1 MANLDPGALLVPP
14 RTPLIGREA
23 ESALVRGL
31 LARDDAPLVTLAGP
45 GGVGKTRLAL
55 AVADEAAADFPDGV
69 VRVALASIADP
80 ALVLPT
86 IARALGV
93 GEGSDAAAPDRV
105 RAVLADRR
113 LLLLLD
119 NVEQVV
125 AAAPA
130 LAALLLACR
139 GLTVLATS
147 RSPLRIAGEREV
159 PVPPL
164 AIPPATDGVAA
175 ERLTDW
181 PAVRLFVARTEA
193 ILPAFRLTS
202 ENAAAVAAICHR
214 LDGLPL
220 AIELAAA
227 LGKLLPPAT
236 LLTRLERR
244 LPFLVDGAR
253 DLPARQRTMRDAI
266 AWSYNLLTAD
276 EARLFRALSVF
287 AGGFTL
293 DAAEAVGGRGSGV
306 GGVVEQI
313 TSDSRLPTAAS
324 VVTLVAALV
333 DKSLLRP
340 IAASEAEPRF
350 AMLETIREF
359 GLEQL
364 AARAEL
370 DDARAR
376 HAAYFLALAED
387 AEPRLRGPEQ
397 LVQLARLDA
406 EHDNLRAALAWSL
419 QAPDRAPIALRL
431 TAALAWFWYLRGHF
445 GEGLRWL
452 QTALAQPAPAVSL
465 TRARTL
471 AGAGV
476 LDFSQGDF
484 PAARQALAQS
494 IAIGCELRDPA
505 TVAYGLQSLV
515 AGDLPHADVALLRE
529 QSAESVALFRE
540 TGDRWGLA
548 MALRTQG
555 LVAIVAGEV
564 DRAAEPFAE
573 SLALSRE
580 LGDAWLLARVLHYA
594 GELARFCGDHDRA
607 RALYAESLALY
618 QGLGLRHTAAIVLHN
633 LGYVASRQGDPRRGM
648 AFFAEALT
656 RQVEHEDRLNVAHC
670 LAGIAGMA
678 AALGQPELATRLLG
692 AATALLATMDA
703 AVWPV
708 DQIEYDRS
716 LAGVRE
722 QLGAARFAAAFAAGQ
737 ALSPQDAVAEALA
750 AAAAAQP
757 ARSPETEAR
766 DGFGLTPRE
775 TDVLRLLTR
784 RATDRE
790 IADQLSISPRTVM
803 HHVSRVLAKLG
814 VANRREAADVAVRQ
828 GLVSPA
834 SSPGSPESAP
844 PR

>member
-113 LLLLLD
+113 LLVLLD

-125 AAAPA
+125 TAAPV
-130 LAALLLACR
+130 LADLLLACR

-164 AIPPATDGVAA
+164 AMPPEADSIAT
-175 ERLTDW
+175 ERLADW

-193 ILPAFRLTS
+193 VAPAFRLTPD
-202 ENAAAVAAICHR
+202 NAAAVAAICHR

-227 LGKLLPPAT
+227 LGKLLPPAA
-236 LLTRLERR
+236 LLARLERR
-244 LPFLVDGAR
+244 LPLLVGGGR

-266 AWSYNLLTAD
+266 VWSYDLLSDD

-287 AGGFTL
+287 GGGFTL
-293 DAAEAVGGRGSGV
+293 DAADAVAGSASEGGRREERRS
-306 GGVVEQI
+306 
-313 TSDSRLPTAAS
+313 SPRPPPTLE
-324 VVTLVAALV
+324 LVAALV
-333 DKSLLRP
+333 DKSLVRR
-340 IAASEAEPRF
+340 ISDAEAEPRF

-678 AALGQPELATRLLG
+678 AALGQPEPAARLLG
-692 AATALLATMDA
+692 AATALLATMGA

-716 LAGVRE
+716 LAVVRE

-814 VANRREAADVAVRQ
+814 AANRREAADVAVRH